1 MGIGRSCTTCHH
13 VDRQGIESAI
23 ASGETFRGIARRYG
37 LTPDAVERHAARHLP
52 VDVAR
57 SDFRGRPGMTAADL
71 MGRMVEVADSA
82 RALRLADGLS
92 VRDVLRAG
100 DAELRALATI
110 TVRFGADAGALA
122 AELDAERAQRA
133 EAEQRFALVGRALA
147 TVLRD
152 RPNLAGLAAQYLDNA
167 GAPDMA
173 ADVRSL
179 NTSRKAIA

>member
-1 MGIGRSCTTCHH
+1 MVIGRPCTTCHH
-13 VDRQGIESAI
+13 VDRQEIESAI

-57 SDFRGRPGMTAADL
+57 SDFRGRPGTTAADL
-71 MGRMVEVADSA
+71 MSRIVEVADSA
-82 RALRLADGLS
+82 RAVRVAEGLS

-100 DAELRALATI
+100 DAELRALATL
-110 TVRFGADAGALA
+110 TGRFGADAGRLA

-133 EAEQRFALVGRALA
+133 EAERAFALLARALA
-147 TVLRD
+147 AVLRD
-152 RPNLAGLAAQYLDNA
+152 RPELTTVAAQFLDNA

-173 ADVRSL
+173 ADVRELSL
-179 NTSRKAIA
+179 RKAIA

>member
-1 MGIGRSCTTCHH
+1 MGIGRPCTTCHH

-37 LTPDAVERHAARHLP
+37 LTPDAIERHAARHLP

-57 SDFRGRPGMTAADL
+57 TDFRGRPGMTAADL

-82 RALRLADGLS
+82 RAVRLADGLS
-92 VRDVLRAG
+92 VRDALRAG

-110 TVRFGADAGALA
+110 TGRFGADAGALA
-122 AELDAERAQRA
+122 AELGAERTQRA
-133 EAEQRFALVGRALA
+133 QTERSFTLLARALA
-147 TVLRD
+147 AVLRE
-152 RPNLAGLAAQYLDNA
+152 RPDLTSVAAQFLDNA

-173 ADVRSL
+173 ADVRSF
-179 NTSRKAIA
+179 TTPRKAIA